1 MIQVPGY
8 FQDISKALLHPYFH
22 MLPELQLHFH
32 SNNNSSHHENKKKR
46 YFFLSTYVM
55 NVYIHTYIY
64 IHILVFFH
72 TNVYVYTSVYTYIN
86 RVHKKSAN
94 KHTYIHTCK
103 ACLPIVS
110 VSAQVNEVDVNII
123 RGRRDTC
130 DEIQPIL
137 LMIMRTGVDKHL

>member
-22 MLPELQLHFH
+22 MLPELQLHFY
-32 SNNNSSHHENKKKR
+32 SNNNSNHHEIKKRR

-55 NVYIHTYIY
+55 NVYIHTYI
-64 IHILVFFH
+64 H
-72 TNVYVYTSVYTYIN
+72 TYTYIFLYSSIQTYTYIH
-86 RVHKKSAN
+86 RYIRTYIEYIKKVRTN
-94 KHTYIHTCK
+94 LHTYIV
-103 ACLPIVS
+103 CLPIVS